1 MAQEGYSLGGKGK
14 NAMEGFCRYYHGK
27 HKNRGVSYDSEC
39 PICNGHFDKFFW
51 LENRLISCRKK
62 EAIKCALLF
71 CGLSLFICPLFFLE
85 NKWLAIAG
93 SFLFSSLSIFF
104 YHLLVKL

>member
-51 LENRLISCRKK
+51 L
-62 EAIKCALLF
+62 
-71 CGLSLFICPLFFLE
+71 
-85 NKWLAIAG
+85 
-93 SFLFSSLSIFF
+93 
-104 YHLLVKL
+104 